1 MIPLPNFFVKKSLH
15 NLEFQKNLRTFVPAK
30 YIRCM
35 QTYKLYANNPNPRI
49 LQDIAQVVREGGI
62 VIYPT
67 DSVYAIGCDAL
78 NQRAVEKIY
87 QYRKEEQKNGH
98 LSIICRDIAQA
109 AEYVR
114 ISDRQFKLL
123 RKNLPGPFTFILEA
137 GSKLPKVFRSRNT
150 VGIRIPDQPILHALL
165 EELDR
170 PLLTTSLKVQMDD
183 GDEDNE
189 ISYMTDPFLIEEAFQ
204 NQADVL
210 IDGGYGEEQPSTV
223 VSLLEDEPEV
233 LRQGVGQLEE

>member
-1 MIPLPNFFVKKSLH
+1 M
-15 NLEFQKNLRTFVPAK
+15 E
-30 YIRCM
+30 
-35 QTYKLYANNPNPRI
+35 TYKLYENNPNTRI
-49 LQDIAQVVREGGI
+49 LSDIADVIRHGGI

-123 RKNLPGPFTFILEA
+123 KKNLPGPFTFILEA
-137 GSKLPKVFRSRNT
+137 GLKLPKVFRSRNT

-165 EELDR
+165 EELDG
-170 PLLTTSLKVQMDD
+170 PLLTTSLKIQVEEH
-183 GDEDNE
+183 DEENE

-210 IDGGYGEEQPSTV
+210 IDGGYGEDKPSTV
-223 VSLLEDEPEV
+223 VSLLDEEPEII
-233 LRQGVGQLEE
+233 REGVGVLEE

>member
-1 MIPLPNFFVKKSLH
+1 
-15 NLEFQKNLRTFVPAK
+15 
-30 YIRCM
+30 M
-35 QTYKLYANNPNPRI
+35 QTYKLYANNPNARI
-49 LQDIAQVVREGGI
+49 LQDIAQVIRDGGV

-123 RKNLPGPFTFILEA
+123 KKNLPGPFTFILEA
-137 GSKLPKVFRSRNT
+137 GLKLAGKT
-150 VGIRIPDQPILHALL
+150 
-165 EELDR
+165 E
-170 PLLTTSLKVQMDD
+170 
-183 GDEDNE
+183 
-189 ISYMTDPFLIEEAFQ
+189 
-204 NQADVL
+204 
-210 IDGGYGEEQPSTV
+210 
-223 VSLLEDEPEV
+223 
-233 LRQGVGQLEE
+233 

>member
-1 MIPLPNFFVKKSLH
+1 MIGLRQGMIPLPNFFVKKSLH

-87 QYRKEEQKNGH
+87 QYPRRN
-98 LSIICRDIAQA
+98 RRTDISRSSA
-109 AEYVR
+109 ATSPR
-114 ISDRQFKLL
+114 
-123 RKNLPGPFTFILEA
+123 LPNTCVSPTVSSSSCARTFLVP
-137 GSKLPKVFRSRNT
+137 SRSSWRRARSCQRCSAAAT
-150 VGIRIPDQPILHALL
+150 P
-165 EELDR
+165 
-170 PLLTTSLKVQMDD
+170 
-183 GDEDNE
+183 
-189 ISYMTDPFLIEEAFQ
+189 
-204 NQADVL
+204 
-210 IDGGYGEEQPSTV
+210 
-223 VSLLEDEPEV
+223 
-233 LRQGVGQLEE
+233 